1 MSVDDVV
8 RRAQTS
14 HGSFYL
20 YFSNREDLFKALLRD
35 VLHEMKIIADEFPVV
50 TRNEAGRAMLRGW
63 VQRFCDIYLA
73 NAAVIRVLS
82 QAEVVSDDVWR
93 DGVQT
98 LFRLAETIT
107 AGMTAARRDVSDGP
121 RQQDEL
127 TALAC
132 LTMLER
138 VNYLISVGVR
148 LPRDEMAERLSVI
161 LYAAFPSAE
170 LAGGPSEWRRGGGR
184 RPACESVRQGVRRSE
199 YRAPSRGPG
208 ADTHRLA
215 IYICYAFAVSAANTT
230 SKTAPAADAGIGVG
244 EALTG
249 LAASAV
255 RRLRRDMSLTSL
267 VTLATLDR
275 AGPQRITDL
284 ARMEGVAQPSMTVL
298 VGMLERDGFVLR
310 RRDPSDKRVVL
321 IELTAAG
328 TDLVQ
333 SRRRASAQAW
343 AQLIEKLPSD
353 EAAALVAALPAL
365 EHLRELEDVHRA
377 RTTRLHDQQPGR

>member
-20 YFSNREDLFKALLRD
+20 YFPDKEDLFKALPRD
-35 VLHEMKIIADEFPVV
+35 ALHEMKIITDEFPVV
-50 TRNEAGRAMLRGW
+50 TRNEAGQATLRGW

-73 NAAVIRVLS
+73 HAAVIRVLS
-82 QAEVVSDDVWR
+82 Q
-93 DGVQT
+93 
-98 LFRLAETIT
+98 
-107 AGMTAARRDVSDGP
+107 P
-121 RQQDEL
+121 
-127 TALAC
+127 
-132 LTMLER
+132 
-138 VNYLISVGVR
+138 
-148 LPRDEMAERLSVI
+148 ERLSMI

-170 LAGGPSEWRRGGGR
+170 LAGGPTEWRRGRGR
-184 RPACESVRQGVRRSE
+184 RPACESIRQGVRRSE

-208 ADTHRLA
+208 AGTHRTT
-215 IYICYAFAVSAANTT
+215 IYICYSSAVSAANAT
-230 SKTAPAADAGIGVG
+230 SKTAPTADAGIGVG

-328 TDLVQ
+328 MDLVQ

-365 EHLRELEDVHRA
+365 EHLRELEDGHRA